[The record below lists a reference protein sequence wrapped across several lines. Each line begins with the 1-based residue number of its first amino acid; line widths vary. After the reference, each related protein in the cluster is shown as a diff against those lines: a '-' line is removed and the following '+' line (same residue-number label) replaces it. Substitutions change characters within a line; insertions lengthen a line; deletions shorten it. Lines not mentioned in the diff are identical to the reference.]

1 MTSQDIP
8 PPDFVNRMEKI
19 PAPYL
24 SEQYSYTKDGL
35 SCAMISWMLDL
46 NVRAAIK
53 KREFQRTYQRL
64 CLYIKHMERLMDQ
77 ANISYDAYTGTEDGR
92 RMKIAR
98 ESFKPQLKARFM
110 PTAPYPVTA
119 PISTDGELC
128 RSVSDAQTFEYK
140 LHQLEIIRYMERVD
154 GPALADFESSTRQP
168 RPETG

>member
-1 MTSQDIP
+1 MASEDNT
-8 PPDFVNRMEKI
+8 PPDFVNRMEKV

-24 SEQYSYTKDGL
+24 SEQYGYSKDGL
-35 SCAMISWMLDL
+35 SCAMIAWMLDL
-46 NVRAAIK
+46 DVRTAIK
-53 KREFQRTYQRL
+53 KREFQRTYQRM

-77 ANISYDAYTGTEDGR
+77 ANIKYDAYTGAEDGR

-98 ESFKPQLKARFM
+98 DTFKPQLKARFM
-110 PTAPYPVTA
+110 ATAPYPVTA

-154 GPALADFESSTRQP
+154 GPALTDFETSTRRP